1 MPARGYRKGV
11 SDHQAPVPM
20 FARTRL
26 PADLHHRVV
35 EDARARRLTVSKL
48 LRALVEAHY
57 RNRPVPRVR
66 STGPSY
72 AVARELN
79 RIGVNL
85 NQLTHVANATRQ
97 MAETEIRDVLR
108 RVTVILQKL

>member
-11 SDHQAPVPM
+11 SDNGIPVPT

-26 PADLHHRVV
+26 PADLHRRML
-35 EDARARRLTVSKL
+35 EDATLRRLTVSKL
-48 LRALVEAHY
+48 VRAILEAHY
-57 RNRPVPRVR
+57 RNRPVPRVKA
-66 STGPSY
+66 TGPSY

-85 NQLTHVANATRQ
+85 NQLAHLANATRQ
-97 MAETEIRDVLR
+97 MAEAEIRDVLR
-108 RVTVILQKL
+108 RVTAVLEKL